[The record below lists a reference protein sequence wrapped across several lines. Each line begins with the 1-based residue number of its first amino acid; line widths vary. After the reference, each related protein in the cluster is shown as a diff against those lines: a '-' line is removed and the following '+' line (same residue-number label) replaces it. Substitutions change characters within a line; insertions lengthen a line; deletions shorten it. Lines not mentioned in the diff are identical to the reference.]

1 MIAASPTLTWL
12 TAGQAFPKPGLAWGA
27 GSPAPGLL
35 AAGGSLD
42 AQTLCEAYR
51 QGIFPWS
58 SARQPTL
65 WWSPDPRMVLRP
77 SQFQLHASLK
87 KTLRRFS
94 TSPDRELRFNTAFDT
109 VIEACASSARE
120 GQGGTW
126 VLPSMI
132 DAYSELHR
140 DGLAHSVETWV
151 GEELVGG
158 LYCVAL
164 GKAVFGESMF
174 SRTTDASKIALAGL
188 VSFCLK
194 HGISQIDCQQN
205 TRHLASLG
213 AQEMS
218 RAAFMEGLAAALAQA
233 SPAWVFDKL
242 DWQHLIPQAPA

>member
-1 MIAASPTLTWL
+1 MEPRPAYGAAAQSVPTACL
-12 TAGQAFPKPGLAWGA
+12 P
-27 GSPAPGLL
+27 
-35 AAGGSLD
+35 
-42 AQTLCEAYR
+42 E
-51 QGIFPWS
+51 
-58 SARQPTL
+58 
-65 WWSPDPRMVLRP
+65 
-77 SQFQLHASLK
+77 